1 MKTFISIALTAIFIL
16 TDLLA
21 GNLALFPTLTV
32 YCAAVLLIAYGWK
45 YGLAAALAGGVIID
59 LIYGHTMAFY
69 GVIFALAPAAA
80 GSIILRGNRQMVSIF
95 AGGCIAGLTVSAATA
110 FFCRISGSSVPGP
123 DVPSYIIFSTG
134 IGGIILILMVVLFDF
149 FAVRANLPRCIKNS
163 YSESAAGKN
172 LAIRHKMKNSS
183 RRRR

>member
-45 YGLAAALAGGVIID
+45 YGLAAAIAGGVIID
-59 LIYGHTMAFY
+59 LVYGHLLAFY
-69 GVIFALAPAAA
+69 GVIFALAAAVA
-80 GSIILRGNRQMVSIF
+80 GAVILRGNRQTASIF
-95 AGGCIAGLTVSAATA
+95 SGGCLAGLTVSVSTA
-110 FFCRISGSSVPGP
+110 FFCRISGGSVPGP

-134 IGGIILILMVVLFDF
+134 TGGMILILMVILFDF

-163 YSESAAGKN
+163 YNESVSGKN
-172 LAIRHKMKNSS
+172 MAIRHKMKNSS

>member
-59 LIYGHTMAFY
+59 LIYGHLIAYY
-69 GVIFALAPAAA
+69 GVIFTLATAAA
-80 GSIILRGNRQMVSIF
+80 GAIILRGNRQMASIF
-95 AGGCIAGLTVSAATA
+95 TGGCVAGLMVSAATA
-110 FFCRISGSSVPGP
+110 LFCRVSGSSIPGP
-123 DVPSYIIFSTG
+123 DMPSYIIFSAG

-163 YSESAAGKN
+163 YNELAAGKN
-172 LAIRHKMKNSS
+172 MAIRNRMKNSS